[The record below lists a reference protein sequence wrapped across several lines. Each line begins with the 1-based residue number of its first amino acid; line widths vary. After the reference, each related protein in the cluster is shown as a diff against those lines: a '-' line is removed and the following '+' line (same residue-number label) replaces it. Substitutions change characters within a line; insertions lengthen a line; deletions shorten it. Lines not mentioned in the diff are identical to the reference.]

1 MRIYQLFHTI
11 IDRFVP
17 MDETSKNELQLEAAK
32 DYTSVKLDAERIVK
46 TNQETIEY
54 NALNPDKQKPLV
66 RLTAKHKV
74 IQILELWYVRYIIAA
89 SYVVLV
95 RHVKDFMNAKPDD
108 DDAEEK
114 DDDDSAATFE
124 EFKNFMRFKKQ
135 MI

>member
-32 DYTSVKLDAERIVK
+32 DYTSIKLDAERIVK
-46 TNQETIEY
+46 LNQETIEY
-54 NALNPDKQKPLV
+54 NALNPDKQKPLL
-66 RLTAKHKV
+66 RLTSKHKV
-74 IQILELWYVRYIIAA
+74 IQVLELWYVRYIIAA

-95 RHVKDFMNAKPDD
+95 RQVKDFMNGKPDED
-108 DDAEEK
+108 EEK
-114 DDDDSAATFE
+114 DDNDDGNVFE